1 MEIKDNYLLYFTL
14 FYIIGSVYGAC
25 PPMLKD
31 HIPLFT
37 KYDPTKTYTGVSSEN
52 VLPGGRSLFFNKEA
66 TPSLPPVQE
75 TTTNKTVQ
83 ETTTNETVQ
92 ETTTN
97 KNADKE
103 EKISIQEVF
112 DKFVSVKI
120 STYLI

>member
-1 MEIKDNYLLYFTL
+1 MEIKVNYLLYFTL

-37 KYDPTKTYTGVSSEN
+37 KYDPTKTYTGVSSEH
-52 VLPGGRSLFFNKEA
+52 VLPERRSLFVNKEA
-66 TPSLPPVQE
+66 TPPPSPVQE
-75 TTTNKTVQ
+75 TTTNI
-83 ETTTNETVQ
+83 
-92 ETTTN
+92 
-97 KNADKE
+97 NADTE

-120 STYLI
+120 STYLSNITILVFERQ